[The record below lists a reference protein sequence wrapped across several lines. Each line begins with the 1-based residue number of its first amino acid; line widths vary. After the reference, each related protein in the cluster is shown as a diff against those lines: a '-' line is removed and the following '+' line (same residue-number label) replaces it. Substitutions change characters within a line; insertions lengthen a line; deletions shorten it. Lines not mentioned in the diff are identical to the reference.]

1 VDRPREPLPT
11 VVDATPPLP
20 ATYHDALAAG
30 LPQLSVEL
38 PVAALAAIEG
48 HVRLLLAWTA
58 AINLTAIRD
67 PTAVATAHVLDSLTA
82 VPWLTARASPSLLDL
97 GSGGGFP
104 GVPLAAALP
113 DADVALLESVAKKAR
128 FLEASTTATQLAP
141 RVRVISARA
150 EAVARAR
157 DHREAWSVVTARA
170 VATSAELVE
179 LAFPLLAP
187 GGSLLAWKGAVV
199 DDELAA
205 ARRAVAAL
213 GGGRIDIIPGPTRI
227 PELHGHVILV
237 ATRSVTGR
245 MPDAYPRDPS
255 ARTRRPW

>member
-20 ATYHDALAAG
+20 PAYHDSLDAG
-30 LPQLSVEL
+30 LHGLSVEL
-38 PVAALAAIEG
+38 PPGVLLAVEG

-67 PTAVATAHVLDSLTA
+67 PAAIATAHVLDSLA
-82 VPWLTARASPSLLDL
+82 ALPWLTARTVPSLLDL

-104 GVPLAAALP
+104 GVPLAAAMP
-113 DADVALLESVAKKAR
+113 DTDVALLEAVGKKAR
-128 FLEASTTATQLAP
+128 FLEASLSATGLAP
-141 RVRVISARA
+141 RVRVITARA
-150 EAVARAR
+150 EALARAR
-157 DHREAWSVVTARA
+157 DHRDAWSVVTARA
-170 VATSAELVE
+170 VASSAELVE

-187 GGSLLAWKGAVV
+187 GGSLLAWKGSAL
-199 DDELAA
+199 DDELAG

-213 GGGRIDIIPGPTRI
+213 GGGRLDVIPHPARVPG
-227 PELHGHVILV
+227 LHGHVILV

-245 MPDAYPRDPS
+245 VPDAYPRDPATR
-255 ARTRRPW
+255 ARRTW

>member
-11 VVDATPPLP
+11 VVEATPPLP
-20 ATYHDALAAG
+20 STYRDVLGAG
-30 LPQLSVEL
+30 LSGLAVEL
-38 PVAALAAIEG
+38 PADVLATIEG

-67 PTAVATAHVLDSLTA
+67 PAAVATAHVLDSLA
-82 VPWLTARASPSLLDL
+82 ALPWLTARPVPSLLDL

-113 DADVALLESVAKKAR
+113 DTDVALLEAVAKKAR
-128 FLEASTTATQLAP
+128 FLEASATATGLAP
-141 RVRVISARA
+141 RVRVITARA
-150 EAVARAR
+150 EALARAR

-187 GGSLLAWKGAVV
+187 GGSLLAWKGGGL
-199 DDELAA
+199 DQELAG

-213 GGGRIDIIPGPTRI
+213 GGGRLDIIPGPTRI
-227 PELHGHVILV
+227 PGLHGHLILV
-237 ATRSVTGR
+237 ATRSATGR